1 VGAITAASFCE
12 NVDLVED
19 RNSQYL
25 MGGLECPFLGERG
38 CKNRVDSIEI
48 LSFNGLKALYQE
60 GRPPGRKF

>member
-1 VGAITAASFCE
+1 MGAITAASFCE

-48 LSFNGLKALYQE
+48 LSFNGLKCLY
-60 GRPPGRKF
+60 